1 MIFAVLGLE
10 LWTFLFVGFFGSELL
25 GAYPTLRI
33 ATQILFIVPLAVW
46 AALRLRGP
54 RNGLDWA
61 IVAGLAALVVV
72 SLTSADVRGSLETVG
87 LAIVYALTFWG
98 MREIGRMP
106 RLRSAAAVAI
116 GYALVFW
123 MVMGAIWWIGEK
135 VAWIQAFGT
144 IPNLESSQVFIW
156 GTANVFPVLSLLA
169 IPALRWQPP
178 GLGRRLLIGAW
189 AVSSVVVIPLSAG
202 RAGWLGLVVA
212 AIAYDWLSGSAWVR
226 GAAAWLW
233 GRRLL
238 APAIGLAAVAAGAV
252 GVVVATRFSGVV
264 DSALDGRGEI
274 WRQALAIFAAD
285 PLTGGGPS
293 TYSWL
298 RLQHV
303 PDYTY
308 PVVVRLAHSVPLL
321 TLADG
326 GLVLFL
332 ALVALVVAWA
342 RAARPFLADPA
353 RRTAIAVLVG
363 FAAASLFDDYSSL
376 PAVLAVVIIFAA
388 WIVAPENGVQ
398 LPERTRRGAAPFVL
412 PAAIAVLALVAIPS
426 VVGVDAARAAASQ
439 GRDAAVRGDWGT
451 AKERFEIAVANH
463 VEDAGY
469 WLGLGLAR
477 AELGDK
483 AGARSAYNTARQLS
497 PGDPRGWGAEAVLT
511 TDPTE
516 HIALLREAAKR
527 TTSDPSY
534 AFLLGNALE
543 AAGRTDEATRAY
555 AIAVAFGS
563 DLIEQFP
570 ATPTPGGRPARQEV
584 ETAVRSFVDDVA
596 ARAAVSEQAVLW
608 NLALSDDRLAT
619 DAGPA
624 WRAVDLARNADA
636 AGASAAA
643 REAQAASPYDA
654 TTLAALMA
662 VDRLTCD
669 QAAFDRVAAWL
680 GAYRPARPAALTI
693 VREHVYREDALSSY
707 LPPEAERLPADE
719 RWPWPFI
726 GAPPACPG
734 WQSAPSSP

>member
-25 GAYPTLRI
+25 GAYPMLRV
-33 ATQILFIVPLAVW
+33 ATQILFVVPLAVW

-61 IVAGLAALVVV
+61 IVAGLGALVVV

-87 LAIVYALTFWG
+87 LALAYALTFWA
-98 MREIGRMP
+98 MREVGRMP
-106 RLRSAAAVAI
+106 RLRSAVAVAI

-135 VAWIQAFGT
+135 IAWVQSFGT

-189 AVSSVVVIPLSAG
+189 AVSSVAVIPLSAG
-202 RAGWLGLVVA
+202 RAGWLGMVVA
-212 AIAYDWLSGSAWVR
+212 ALAYDWLSGWVWVR
-226 GAAAWLW
+226 GAVSWLW

-238 APAIGLAAVAAGAV
+238 APAVGLAAVAAGAV
-252 GVVVATRFSGVV
+252 GVVVATRFSGLL

-298 RLQHV
+298 RLEHV

-326 GLVLFL
+326 GLVLFV

-342 RAARPFLADPA
+342 TAARPFLADPA
-353 RRTAIAVLVG
+353 RRTAVAVLVG
-363 FAAASLFDDYSSL
+363 FAAASLFDDFSSL

-388 WIVAPENGVQ
+388 WVVAPEGGS
-398 LPERTRRGAAPFVL
+398 ERERFWVVTPPLVL
-412 PAAIAVLALVAIPS
+412 PVVIAALALVVIPS
-426 VVGVDAARAAASQ
+426 VIGVDSARVAASQ
-439 GRDAAVRGDWGT
+439 GRDAAVRGDWGA
-451 AKERFEIAVANH
+451 AKERFEVAVANH
-463 VEDAGY
+463 AEDAGY

-483 AGARSAYNTARQLS
+483 AGARSAYDTARQLS
-497 PGDPRGWGAEAVLT
+497 PGDPRGWGAEAVLA
-511 TDPTE
+511 TDPSE
-516 HIALLREAAKR
+516 RIALLSEAAKR

-555 AIAVAFGS
+555 AVAVAFGS
-563 DLIEQFP
+563 DLISQFP
-570 ATPTPGGRPARQEV
+570 PTPTSGGRPARQEV
-584 ETAVRSFVDDVA
+584 ENAVRWFLDNLGA
-596 ARAAVSEQAVLW
+596 GAAVSEHAVLW
-608 NLALSDDRLAT
+608 NLALADDRLTA

-624 WRAVDLARNADA
+624 WRAVDLARKADP
-636 AGASAAA
+636 AGAAAA
-643 REAQAASPYDA
+643 ERGAQAASPYDA
-654 TTLAALMA
+654 TTLAALLA
-662 VDRLTCD
+662 VDRLTCNRT
-669 QAAFDRVAAWL
+669 AFDRVAAWV

-734 WQSAPSSP
+734 WPSAPSSP